1 MPANHTPNYNLNQWE
16 PEDRVL
22 RTDFNADNAKIDAAV
37 QAVDLKA
44 EALSQSKA
52 DRSEL
57 EAETQAREAADN
69 AIQATLS
76 AHAKSMTK
84 LGNCQ
89 IYVVP
94 YTGGGEEHPQ
104 SITFPDKPILVLL
117 SAGGNAFALCINGLS
132 MSRTVG
138 YSNDMSF
145 QVTWSGNTVSWSAYA
160 LNNKNGS
167 YQAIALCGRS

>member
-22 RTDFNADNAKIDAAV
+22 RTDFNADNAKIDAAI
-37 QAVDLKA
+37 QAA
-44 EALSQSKA
+44 EAQTAALSQSKA

-57 EAETQAREAADN
+57 EAETRAREAADN

-89 IYVVP
+89 VYVVP
-94 YTGGGEEHPQ
+94 YTGGGENKPQ
-104 SITFPDKPILVLL
+104 SITFAERPVLVCLMQG
-117 SAGGNAFALCINGLS
+117 SVFAPCLYGLDRA
-132 MSRTVG
+132 RTVG
-138 YSNDMSF
+138 FSPDTSF
-145 QVTWSGNTVSWSAYA
+145 SVSWSGNTIQWGAYA
-160 LNNKNGS
+160 MNNKDVS
-167 YQAIALCGRS
+167 YLALALCVRS

>member
-22 RTDFNADNAKIDAAV
+22 RTDFNADNAKIDAAI
-37 QAVDLKA
+37 QAA
-44 EALSQSKA
+44 EAKTAALSQSKA

-76 AHAKSMTK
+76 AHAQSMTK

-89 IYVVP
+89 LYVIP
-94 YTGGGEEHPQ
+94 YTGGGEDKPQ
-104 SITFPDKPILVLL
+104 SITFPERPVIVYLMQSGV
-117 SAGGNAFALCINGLS
+117 FAPCLYG
-132 MSRTVG
+132 MDRARTVG
-138 YSNDMSF
+138 FSPDTSF
-145 QVTWSGNTVSWSAYA
+145 SVSWSGNTISWGAYA
-160 LNNKNGS
+160 MNNKNSS
-167 YQAIALCGRS
+167 YLAMAFCTRS

>member
-57 EAETQAREAADN
+57 EAETRARAAADH
-69 AIQATLS
+69 AIQTTLS
-76 AHAKSMTK
+76 AHAQSMIK

-94 YTGGGEEHPQ
+94 YIGGGEEHPQ
-104 SITFPDKPILVLL
+104 SITFPDRPILVFLMHG
-117 SAGGNAFALCINGLS
+117 SHAFAPCAYQTGL
-132 MSRTVG
+132 SRTVG
-138 YSNDMSF
+138 YSSDSSF
-145 QVTWSGNTVSWSAYA
+145 QISWSDNTLSWDRYTM
-160 LNNKNGS
+160 NTKNVG
-167 YQAIALCGRS
+167 YQAIALCAKD

>member
-57 EAETQAREAADN
+57 EAETRARAAADH
-69 AIQATLS
+69 AIQTTLS
-76 AHAKSMTK
+76 AHAQSMIK

-94 YTGGGEEHPQ
+94 YLSLTHLTLPT
-104 SITFPDKPILVLL
+104 SDLV
-117 SAGGNAFALCINGLS
+117 
-132 MSRTVG
+132 
-138 YSNDMSF
+138 
-145 QVTWSGNTVSWSAYA
+145 
-160 LNNKNGS
+160 
-167 YQAIALCGRS
+167 